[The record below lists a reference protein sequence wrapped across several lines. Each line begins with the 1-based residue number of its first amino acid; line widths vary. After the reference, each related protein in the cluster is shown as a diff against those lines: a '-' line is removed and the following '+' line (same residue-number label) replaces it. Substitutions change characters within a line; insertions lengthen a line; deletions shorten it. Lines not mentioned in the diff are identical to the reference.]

1 MRNVRHSLFFLSLCL
16 TLLFLAGSVH
26 AASTDP
32 ERTIELHSTVHFL
45 SPDGSNIEISP
56 GLYEVEPAEGWI
68 RLIPGERRNA
78 LLIEANRSSHSLEI
92 ENPLAM
98 TFPGDTPEEADLH
111 FVLLLLPG
119 GQSLEATGTYSG
131 IRPRGFNVGQALNN
145 AKKTATAVHKQGKS
159 TAKQAGSAATQ
170 AAQQAA
176 KQGQQATQQAQQQAK
191 QAASTAQKAAQGA
204 QSAAMQA
211 KQAVEQT
218 ARQTGQAV
226 TGGVQTQI
234 SNIQNNPLVAKLESE
249 IQTLEAVR
257 KLQLEPLFRCLAQA
271 SGQASASFPQM
282 VHQFA
287 TNPADFGN
295 RLFTD
300 ALRQWEQDFRGI
312 MAEQLQILTNPTGG
326 NLQGGQ
332 IVDMALRSMDK
343 LAQRQPAAKC
353 LAQFLRPH
361 MTALRNMSV
370 QLQQNMM
377 SQGQRIFDTQVAPVV
392 YSSINKQMGEVLQA
406 SLTLTPAPSQPIRS
420 RGLGGFPSPE
430 AELIP
435 EDDSIRERGIGKGTK
450 DYVKKLLPG
459 LKDIKTIVQATLAY
473 HLLNPQELKTAAMHL
488 QTLTGS
494 LNNPAQ
500 GQTALRGLQVALDP
514 DSPWTEALYIDIG
527 MEILRV
533 AGNKYLDMTIPG
545 GGAWVVNQGTGLLN
559 LGEVTVADVVQGVAG
574 LVPEVGSFAA
584 MVVRIGPDAVFQM
597 LVRDLL
603 NNSILA
609 GLHFAFDKV
618 MDEAKTAMKENR
630 SMESIQGRAGPL
642 SALLP
647 FLPSK
652 QQVMLL
658 ADTHTKDVKKAL
670 MEYNASVIG
679 LAETASR

>member
-1 MRNVRHSLFFLSLCL
+1 MNRLQCMTMVFWCWVILVIPGLSLATLNDPL
-16 TLLFLAGSVH
+16 T
-26 AASTDP
+26 
-32 ERTIELHSTVHFL
+32 TIEIENSVHFL
-45 SPDGSNIEISP
+45 AADGSAIEVPP
-56 GLYEVEPAEGWI
+56 GTYTVESAEKWV
-68 RLIPGERRNA
+68 RLVPGERRDA
-78 LLIEANRSSHSLEI
+78 LLIEAEHGTHSLDI
-92 ENPLAM
+92 DDPLAM
-98 TFPGDTPEEADLH
+98 AIPGDSNEEADLH
-111 FVLLLLPG
+111 YVLLLLPG

-145 AKKTATAVHKQGKS
+145 AKKTASNTYNQAKS
-159 TAKQAGSAATQ
+159 TANKAGSAATNAAQQAALQGQQ
-170 AAQQAA
+170 AAQQA
-176 KQGQQATQQAQQQAK
+176 QEQAK
-191 QAASTAQKAAQGA
+191 QAASTAQKAAQSA

-211 KQAVEQT
+211 KQAVEQS
-218 ARQTGQAV
+218 AKQAGQAV
-226 TGGVQTQI
+226 SGGVQTQI
-234 SNIQNNPLVAKLESE
+234 TNIQNNPLVAKLESE
-249 IQTLEAVR
+249 IQTLDAVR
-257 KLQLEPLFRCLAQA
+257 KLQLEPLFRCIAQA
-271 SGQASASFPQM
+271 SGQASATLPQM

-312 MAEQLQILTNPTGG
+312 MAEQLQILSNPAGG
-326 NLQGGQ
+326 NLQGHQ

-343 LAQRQPAAKC
+343 LAQKQPAAKC
-353 LAQFLRPH
+353 LTQFLRPH

-392 YSSINKQMGEVLQA
+392 YSSINKQMGEVLHA
-406 SLTLTPAPSQPIRS
+406 GLSLTPAPSQPIRS
-420 RGLGGFPSPE
+420 RGLDGIPSPE
-430 AELIP
+430 AELLP
-435 EDDSIRERGIGKGTK
+435 EDDSIRGRGISKGTK
-450 DYVKKLLPG
+450 EYIKKLLPG

-473 HLLNPQELKTAAMHL
+473 HLLNPQELKTASTHL

-500 GQTALRGLQVALDP
+500 NQTALQGLQTALDP

-533 AGNKYLDMTIPG
+533 VGNKYLDHTMPG

-584 MVVRIGPDAVFQM
+584 MVVRIGPDAVFQL

-630 SMESIQGRAGPL
+630 SMESIKGRAGPL

-647 FLPSK
+647 YLPSK

-670 MEYNASVIG
+670 MEYNESVIR

>member
-1 MRNVRHSLFFLSLCL
+1 MKRLQCMTMVFWCWVILIIPGLSLATLNDPL
-16 TLLFLAGSVH
+16 T
-26 AASTDP
+26 
-32 ERTIELHSTVHFL
+32 TIELENSVHFL
-45 SPDGSNIEISP
+45 AADGSDIEVHP
-56 GLYEVEPAEGWI
+56 GTYTVESAEKWV
-68 RLIPGERRNA
+68 RLVPGERRDA
-78 LLIEANRSSHSLEI
+78 LLIEAEQGTHSMDVD
-92 ENPLAM
+92 NPIA
-98 TFPGDTPEEADLH
+98 TAFPGDSPEESDIH
-111 FVLLLLPG
+111 FIMLLLPG
-119 GQSLEATGTYSG
+119 GQSLEAMGTYSG

-145 AKKTATAVHKQGKS
+145 AKKTAASTYNQAKS
-159 TAKQAGSAATQ
+159 TANKAGSAATQ

-176 KQGQQATQQAQQQAK
+176 QQAQQQAK
-191 QAASTAQKAAQGA
+191 QAASTAQKAAQSA

-211 KQAVEQT
+211 KQAVEQS
-218 ARQTGQAV
+218 AKQAGQAV
-226 TGGVQTQI
+226 SGGVQTQI
-234 SNIQNNPLVAKLESE
+234 TNIQNNPLVAKLESE
-249 IQTLEAVR
+249 IQTLEAIR

-300 ALRQWEQDFRGI
+300 ALGQWEQDFRGI
-312 MAEQLQILTNPTGG
+312 MAEQLHMLSSPAGG
-326 NLQGGQ
+326 NLKGPQ

-343 LAQRQPAAKC
+343 LAQKQPVAKC
-353 LAQFLRPH
+353 LSQFLRPQ

-392 YSSINKQMGEVLQA
+392 YSSINKQMGEVLHA
-406 SLTLTPAPSQPIRS
+406 ALSLTPAPSQPIRS
-420 RGLGGFPSPE
+420 RGLGGLPFPE

-435 EDDSIRERGIGKGTK
+435 EDDFIRGRGISEGTK
-450 DYVKKLLPG
+450 EYVKKLLPG
-459 LKDIKTIVQATLAY
+459 LKDIKIIVQATLAY
-473 HLLNPQELKTAAMHL
+473 HLLNPQELKTAATHL

-500 GQTALRGLQVALDP
+500 GQTALRGLQNALDP

-533 AGNKYLDMTIPG
+533 VGNNYLDMTIPG

-559 LGEVTVADVVQGVAG
+559 LGEVTVADIVQGVAG

-597 LVRDLL
+597 LIRDLL
-603 NNSILA
+603 NNSILG

-630 SMESIQGRAGPL
+630 SMESIRGRAGPL
-642 SALLP
+642 SAILP
-647 FLPSK
+647 YLPSK
-652 QQVMLL
+652 QQAMLL

-670 MEYNASVIG
+670 MEYNESVIR